1 MPARRR
7 SRKAAKPAKKAKQ
20 PRWSAAR
27 LMKRAPATP
36 AMDGT
41 PELLARIKSTLR
53 MPAAP
58 ARRRGGADM
67 ADVTLQIDPAASIEV
82 NFVTRSK
89 HVVAYRLWDRDTAQ
103 GQWQVVADGHT
114 ADHVPDLV
122 SVPKL
127 PRGAQIAFWLGIGG
141 DPNSQYEALV
151 TVSQSGKILDNG
163 SLIERGG
170 ANDKGVAEVQVLIDL
185 T

>member
-1 MPARRR
+1 
-7 SRKAAKPAKKAKQ
+7 
-20 PRWSAAR
+20 
-27 LMKRAPATP
+27 
-36 AMDGT
+36 
-41 PELLARIKSTLR
+41 
-53 MPAAP
+53 
-58 ARRRGGADM
+58 M

-82 NFVTRSK
+82 NFVSRSK

-103 GQWQVVADGHT
+103 EQWQVVADGHT
-114 ADHVPDLV
+114 ADHIPDLV
-122 SVPKL
+122 SVPKV
-127 PRGAQIAFWLGIGG
+127 PRGAQLAFWLAIGG

-151 TVSQSGKILDNG
+151 TVSQRGKILDHG